1 MTASQTE
8 ARRPTLFATILAA
21 GLVIAAAAS
30 RVDAAEPA
38 LASLLQPLDLRGYR
52 SATIAPGFSAETLGG
67 RELTLTHLRGK
78 VILMNFWASWC
89 VECRPEMRVFEHLH
103 RELGPRG
110 VAIIGVNA
118 RESTEVIRRYAREL
132 DVTFPLVLDPAGKIN
147 TMYGVIG
154 LPTTFLVGRDGRA
167 VAFGVGPRDWGSA
180 AARELIEAL
189 LREADS
195 PAR

>member
-1 MTASQTE
+1 
-8 ARRPTLFATILAA
+8 
-21 GLVIAAAAS
+21 
-30 RVDAAEPA
+30 
-38 LASLLQPLDLRGYR
+38 
-52 SATIAPGFSAETLGG
+52 
-67 RELTLTHLRGK
+67 
-78 VILMNFWASWC
+78 MNFWASWC

-180 AARELIEAL
+180 AARALIEAL

>member
-132 DVTFPLVLDPAGKIN
+132 DVTFPLVLDP
-147 TMYGVIG
+147 VIG